1 MPRTIINLLDA
12 DKAWLDAESK
22 RRGQSM
28 TSLVSEAVA
37 EYRVRQQRNLSL
49 GLEQCLAETSGLW
62 QRGDGRIWQEGLR
75 REWATIDD
83 TGADEAVRPFPT
95 AVPHRFRH
103 HH

>member
-12 DKAWLDAESK
+12 DKAWLDAEAK

-37 EYRVRQQRNLSL
+37 EYRVRQQRNASL

-62 QRGDGRIWQEGLR
+62 QRGDGLIWQEGLR
-75 REWATIDD
+75 REWANMGNTD
-83 TGADEAVRPFPT
+83 ADEPV
-95 AVPHRFRH
+95 
-103 HH
+103 